1 MDSKT
6 IQKLNNLEDT
16 IEQAKLESLGTK
28 GLVSLL
34 DDTLEKI
41 YCDEDLEEKDF
52 SQLSESQILSLAYGL
67 HTEYQ
72 KLHAISLAL
81 FRSIERLYEGLKRK
95 KIISEKMRSFDNE

>member
-41 YCDEDLEEKDF
+41 YCDEDLEEKTFPSFQKVKYFLQPMDF
-52 SQLSESQILSLAYGL
+52 TQSIKNYMLFRQHYFAQLSDYTRA
-67 HTEYQ
+67 
-72 KLHAISLAL
+72 
-81 FRSIERLYEGLKRK
+81 
-95 KIISEKMRSFDNE
+95 

>member
-1 MDSKT
+1 MDSNT

-41 YCDEDLEEKDF
+41 YCDEDLEEKKLF
-52 SQLSESQILSLAYGL
+52 SAFRKSNSFFSLWTSHRASKITCYFVS
-67 HTEYQ
+67 T
-72 KLHAISLAL
+72 ISL
-81 FRSIERLYEGLKRK
+81 
-95 KIISEKMRSFDNE
+95 N

>member
-41 YCDEDLEEKDF
+41 YCDEDLEEKNF

-67 HTEYQ
+67 HTEHQ

-81 FRSIERLYEGLKRK
+81 FRSIERLKQK
-95 KIISEKMRSFDNE
+95 KDNK

>member
-6 IQKLNNLEDT
+6 IQKLNKLEDT

-41 YCDEDLEEKDF
+41 YCDEDFRRRKLF
-52 SQLSESQILSLAYGL
+52 STFRKSNSFFSLWSSRRASKITCYFVS
-67 HTEYQ
+67 
-72 KLHAISLAL
+72 AIS
-81 FRSIERLYEGLKRK
+81 F
-95 KIISEKMRSFDNE
+95 N